1 MDTSLY
7 NYITIIS
14 NYTLR
19 RERDGENTRYLGI
32 RIREEECSRDTL
44 RAHAT
49 EIEMREGI
57 SGAGA
62 QG

>member
-44 RAHAT
+44 RAHA